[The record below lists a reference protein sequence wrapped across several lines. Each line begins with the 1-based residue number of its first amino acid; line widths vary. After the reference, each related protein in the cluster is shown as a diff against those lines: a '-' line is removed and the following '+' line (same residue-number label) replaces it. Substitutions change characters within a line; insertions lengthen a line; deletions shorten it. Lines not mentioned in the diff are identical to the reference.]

1 MRLILAALL
10 MLSTPALAEVQP
22 KAVAKDDAHVQTA
35 EVAVGEVVVLH
46 LMVGRTVAI
55 QLPTEQTNNQS
66 YGSDSKF
73 VKAAI
78 PAGSNLI
85 FLKPEMEMAPKPFF
99 ISSTLA
105 DGKIR
110 LYVLQIDVTKAV
122 GDTPLPYT
130 LKLVDP
136 GADQAVKAA
145 AWRWQQKQK
154 QDKADAQALRDAVA
168 HPVDTNLSYILQGE
182 TAADWNLLPTREVG
196 DDGRSTHFHLPG
208 ARATLIYTVSPDG
221 KESVA
226 DCSPDS
232 ETHITTCH
240 QLAAK
245 WRLRDGDA
253 ELCVYNKLFDP
264 VGVPTPTNTISPEFR
279 RELRVQK

>member
-1 MRLILAALL
+1 MRLAIALGL
-10 MLSTPALAEVQP
+10 LLSAPALAEVPP
-22 KAVAKDDAHVQTA
+22 KAVGKDDVHVQTA
-35 EVAVGEVVVLH
+35 EVPVGEVVVLH

-55 QLPTEQTNNQS
+55 QLPPEQTDNHS

-73 VKAAI
+73 VKAFI
-78 PAGSNLI
+78 PERSNI
-85 FLKPEMEMAPKPFF
+85 VFLKPEMEMAPKPFF

-122 GDTPLPYT
+122 GETPLPYT

-136 GADQAVKAA
+136 GADQAVKVA
-145 AWRWQQKQK
+145 AWKWQQKQK

-168 HPVDTNLSYILQGE
+168 HPVDTNLSYVLQGE

-196 DDGRSTHFHLPG
+196 DDGRSTHFHFPG

-253 ELCVYNKLFDP
+253 LLCVYNRLYDP
-264 VGVPTPTNTISPEFR
+264 VGVQAPTNTISPEFK